1 MLPRNGIPMFQ
12 KNTCSDLCPLGGLM
26 TRDAVLHP
34 NKVPNSSGIHSDLIE
49 DQTRKVKLLDDVAD
63 VEAPVGRRGRPH
75 R

>member
-1 MLPRNGIPMFQ
+1 
-12 KNTCSDLCPLGGLM
+12 M
-26 TRDAVLHP
+26 TRDVVLHP